1 MPIESPWERKDDIL
15 ALFDGCEIVEHTNAE
30 EGYGRL
36 CDEEIV
42 VDVANPRCG
51 EAIRMEFGNEYVVG
65 IGGWHA
71 HYDSCEGD
79 YRQLKADIAAILSGE
94 MRFLAAFAKDGDFLS

>member
-1 MPIESPWERKDDIL
+1 MAI
-15 ALFDGCEIVEHTNAE
+15 FDGCEIVEHTNAE

-51 EAIRMEFGNEYVVG
+51 EAIWMEFGNEYTVG

-71 HYDSCEGD
+71 HYDSCEVD
-79 YRQLKADIAAILSGE
+79 YRQLKDDIAAILSGE
-94 MRFLAAFAKDGDFLS
+94 MRFLAAFAGDGDFWP